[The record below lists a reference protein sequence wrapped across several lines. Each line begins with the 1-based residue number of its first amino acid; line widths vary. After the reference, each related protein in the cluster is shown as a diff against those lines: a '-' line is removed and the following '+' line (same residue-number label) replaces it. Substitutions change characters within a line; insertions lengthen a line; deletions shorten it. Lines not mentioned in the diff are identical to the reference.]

1 MSEKRICK
9 MSNKPRCEKCAS
21 WAIGCGCVH
30 SIAGKIW
37 QPGINLAPI
46 CWPYTPMPAPEPS
59 EFDRALAEHKRN
71 FGTGGRYDERF
82 RAGWNAAVEAAEKE
96 ADVHSEIG
104 DAIQAIRKLEE
115 KGYE

>member
-9 MSNKPRCEKCAS
+9 MSKEPRCEKCAS

-37 QPGINLAPI
+37 QPGRNLAPI
-46 CWPYTPMPAPEPS
+46 CRPYTPMPAPEPS

-82 RAGWNAAVEAAEKE
+82 RAGWNAAVETCVQVAVKLGTNYRAVEP
-96 ADVHSEIG
+96 
-104 DAIQAIRKLEE
+104 IRKLEE
-115 KGYE
+115 K